1 VRYHIILNEEAGKAG
16 HTPPGGSPDELRA
29 AFAAAG
35 IDVEIATPP
44 THGLEQAVRAAVA
57 WRPDAVVIGGGDGT
71 VRTAAAILAGT
82 GVPLG
87 VLPLG
92 TFNHFAKDLKLPTD
106 VKEAV
111 AILATRAARD
121 VDVGEVN
128 GRVFINNCSLGAYA
142 EAVRRRDALRA
153 RRGIGKWWAMCRAS
167 FEEFRR
173 LRRLR
178 LRIAVGRVV
187 PNPPLADEIPSESRR
202 VGTTRPT
209 LEPSRPIRTP
219 VVVVGNNRYSG
230 HLFSQSL
237 RPCLDEGRL
246 WLYTVQARRHL
257 GVLRMM
263 FSSLFGQLDETD
275 ALAAEPATE
284 ILIESDCGPVSIAA
298 DGEVLKL
305 SPPFRFRI
313 RPGALRVIAPAG
325 ASEGQ
330 SGKREAAASPV
341 GSARGGGGGAPPAG
355 AGPPPP
361 PDPTVQWPELSG
373 FFRFQLSG
381 LRFPRRPEAPR

>member
-1 VRYHIILNEEAGKAG
+1 VRYVIILNEEAGKAG
-16 HTPPGGSPDELRA
+16 HTPPGAAPDELRA
-29 AFAAAG
+29 AFGDAG
-35 IDVEIATPP
+35 IAAEIHVPAR
-44 THGLEQAVRAAVA
+44 GGIEQALRDAVA
-57 WRPDAVVIGGGDGT
+57 SRPDAVVIGGGDGT
-71 VRTAAAILAGT
+71 VRTAAAILAGS

-111 AILATRAARD
+111 AILATGAARD

-178 LRIAVGRVV
+178 LRISTEQGAGSKEAEAGNRTRNLK
-187 PNPPLADEIPSESRR
+187 P
-202 VGTTRPT
+202 GTEHPAA
-209 LEPSRPIRTP
+209 SRPIRTP

-263 FSSLFGQLDETD
+263 FSSLFGQLDETG

-284 ILIESDCGPVSIAA
+284 ILIESDCGPVPIAA

-305 SPPFRFRI
+305 SPPGRFRI

-330 SGKREAAASPV
+330 SGKREAAKAEESV
-341 GSARGGGGGAPPAG
+341 ATA
-355 AGPPPP
+355 
-361 PDPTVQWPELSG
+361 
-373 FFRFQLSG
+373 
-381 LRFPRRPEAPR
+381 RRPAPEVSKPAALRAKRLALGSSSSR